1 MEDCVYKAVQEMI
14 KRMKEDIARTQNIQ
28 YSEQIVV
35 AEIYNIVSNNLCE
48 ACRVFNKGKKENC
61 VASGKLK
68 KSEITLDTFILLKQ
82 LKEENAISEQYA
94 EQLFESLL
102 KINPAL
108 KEQVERDKASGLI

>member
-1 MEDCVYKAVQEMI
+1 MEECVYSAVQNMV
-14 KRMKEDIARTQNIQ
+14 KRMKEEIARTQNVQ

-61 VASGKLK
+61 AAPDKLK
-68 KSEITLDTFILLKQ
+68 KSEVTLDTFILLKQ
-82 LKEENAISEQYA
+82 LREDKAISEEYS

-102 KINPAL
+102 KINPAI
-108 KEQVERDKASGLI
+108 KEQVEKDKASGLI